1 MKKTTALASL
11 FLFALVLCFSD
22 EPLIP
27 RHQEWLEMVS
37 PIITKTEKNVF
48 MKLTTSE
55 ERDKF
60 INLFW
65 SRRDPLPDT
74 KENEFYQEY
83 MERLRFADLNFGR
96 GTSKKGRSTERGF
109 FYLLLGP
116 PLERQI
122 YATQSDVWPL
132 ELWYYKGEAKY
143 GLPSY
148 FYLIFYQPEGLGEYK
163 LYSPY
168 VDGPNKLLIPTMA
181 GSTNNK
187 QQAYRKLKEI
197 SGELASAS
205 ISYLPSESP
214 VGMTSLSSTTLIS
227 NIYNLAEKKFSDAYA
242 RTFLS
247 YKDYVETDYTHNYIE
262 SQVDVKA
269 FQNNGQFYIHWSLE
283 PSKINFSSYQGKP
296 YASFQLILR
305 LEDLEGRTI
314 LEKEEE
320 IPLSL
325 SPENYQK
332 HQRQLFAFQDVLPV
346 IPGDFQFYIF
356 LKNKTA
362 QDFTSF
368 QTRVS
373 IPEKNEFPWLGNLLL
388 YHTKQNLPQNQRN
401 KLKAFTFNG
410 NHYIHNCQSQFL
422 PQKRIGLLA
431 QITGINKPSNF
442 RIHLE
447 IFSSESQSPI
457 HQIEKSL
464 NEILI
469 SHGNIIDI
477 EDITP
482 SGLNP
487 GYYQAQLNILD
498 SQGNIFLSR
507 NAPFVILTREYP
519 VIPLVYGKIRPAF
532 PNPEDLLLLASQN
545 YLSGNYMEA
554 RKNLENLLAI
564 RDSLQAKIL
573 LARTLFALK
582 KYEEAILI
590 AGPIYN
596 DTGERDA
603 GKVLA
608 AAYGTLGQWQKA
620 ADYLE
625 QLLSKATEISLLNLA
640 GEAYFNL
647 NQPEKSLSYLKKSL
661 ELKPDQPDIINFKER
676 VEKSIKKDDLK
687 P

>member
-1 MKKTTALASL
+1 MKKIIALTCLL
-11 FLFALVLCFSD
+11 FLFPVLCLTD
-22 EPLIP
+22 ESLLP
-27 RHQEWLEMVS
+27 RHQEWLEIVS

-48 MKLTTSE
+48 LKLKTSE

-83 MERLRFADLNFGR
+83 MERLRFTDINFGR
-96 GTSKKGRSTERGF
+96 GTSKKGRDTERGF

-122 YATQSDVWPL
+122 FATQSDVWPL

-168 VDGPNKLLIPTMA
+168 VDGPNKLLTPSMS
-181 GSTNNK
+181 GSAFNR

-214 VGMTSLSSTTLIS
+214 VGLTSLSSSTLIS

-325 SPENYQK
+325 SPENFQK
-332 HQRQLFAFQDVLPV
+332 HERQLFAFQDVLPV
-346 IPGDFQFYIF
+346 IPGDFQFYVF

-362 QDFTSF
+362 QDFTSY
-368 QTRVS
+368 QTRISV
-373 IPEKNEFPWLGNLLL
+373 PQENESPWLGKLLL
-388 YHTKQNLPQNQRN
+388 YQTKQALPQSQRDR
-401 KLKAFTFNG
+401 LKAFTFNG
-410 NHYIHNCQSQFL
+410 NQYIHNCQSQFL
-422 PQKRIGLLA
+422 PRKKIGLFT
-431 QITGINKPSNF
+431 QITGVDKPALLKMQLEISSAEDHAPIHRINKP
-442 RIHLE
+442 
-447 IFSSESQSPI
+447 
-457 HQIEKSL
+457 L
-464 NEILI
+464 NELLV
-469 SHGNIIDI
+469 SNNNIVDI
-477 EDITP
+477 ADIKP
-482 SGLNP
+482 DGLTP
-487 GYYQAQLNILD
+487 GYYQVRLTLLD
-498 SQGNIFLSR
+498 PQGNDLLSR
-507 NAPFVILTREYP
+507 NAPFIILTREFP

-532 PNPEDLLLLASQN
+532 PSPEDLFLLASQY
-545 YLSGNYMEA
+545 YLSGSYSEA
-554 RKNLENLLAI
+554 RKNLEKLLSIQDSIQAKLLLA
-564 RDSLQAKIL
+564 Q
-573 LARTLFALK
+573 TLFALH
-582 KYEEAILI
+582 KYEEALSI
-590 AGPIYN
+590 ALPLYE
-596 DTGERDA
+596 DSGERDA
-603 GKVLA
+603 GKVIA
-608 AAYGTLGQWQKA
+608 ASYGSLGDWQKA

-625 QLLSKATEISLLNLA
+625 QLLAKATEVSLLNLA
-640 GEAYFNL
+640 GEAYYNL
-647 NQPEKSLSYLKKSL
+647 NLPEKSLFYLKKSL
-661 ELKPDQPDIINFKER
+661 ELQPDQPDIIKLKEQI
-676 VEKSIKKDDLK
+676 EKKFEKR
-687 P
+687 